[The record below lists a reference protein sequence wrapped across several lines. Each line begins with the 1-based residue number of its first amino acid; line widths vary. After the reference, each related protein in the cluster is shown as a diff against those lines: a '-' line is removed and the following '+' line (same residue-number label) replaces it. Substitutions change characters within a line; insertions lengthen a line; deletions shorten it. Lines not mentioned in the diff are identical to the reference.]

1 MNLLNTIKNLY
12 NTDLQEGEK
21 ISPDQ
26 VTKIF
31 GYTDKNQIK
40 GVIKLVGMSGIKTQ
54 QGMQNRNPKGYDK
67 LTRRLGEEYIIDESV
82 EMDEDVSNFKSA
94 VARIKKA
101 RSVDDL
107 KKLEKSL
114 ERVFKQTD
122 ALTKREFGQL
132 DGMIVDKI
140 SKLDEENLDEAL
152 KTKSYQDGQ
161 KAAMKGVKYDD
172 NPNKKGSKEYLQW
185 SKGHNDTR
193 VRDLVRVK
201 NLTKGRTRKE
211 ETELDEGKS
220 STGYELYHKDFSSA
234 MQHAY
239 AFAKKKYGITI
250 SPKEIDDK
258 VATGPKK
265 PSNGKTNSYR
275 LKGDKGNVQ
284 IQVANLDNKRF
295 ELNMYK
301 EEVEIQ
307 SQTNEEKETENM
319 SIGEGKSYGLT
330 QSLLDAVKGVLN
342 ADNTNDVSDDGDEMD
357 KVQPKALK
365 KKFANRKDKDID
377 NDGDVDD
384 SDEYLHKRR
393 KAVSK
398 AIDKEEEVD
407 DKEVEK
413 KAKAEKDVDD
423 DDKDDNKKAMAK
435 VADDDDEKS
444 DEEKQKEKELIAK
457 KSNRKEKIDTKPT
470 MGEAKVRGKEVY
482 DKTFANKKQADDF
495 ARKMGGRVKLVGRVF
510 YVFKEEVELEEESKT
525 IAKVKEIVDKKQAM
539 KIDGIMVDMFTASA
553 ISQIY
558 NKVNDANKAKMDK
571 LKITKL
577 ADIAMKLMNKREQ
590 FGLEEETELVEAM
603 SNDKL
608 VKVFDKLKK
617 LDTIKIKHD
626 STLQKGTDFIEYI
639 VKQKST
645 LGNGNE
651 KITLALRGSPTSG
664 KRYMYKRKSGKVSF
678 AVGDMAASIVD
689 IKEDISES
697 AARKRLSGMM
707 KDKANVKNVRIPTP
721 DERRA
726 QMAKQ
731 NAGKKKNPNSIF
743 ASTNE
748 EVELD
753 EAKFTDK
760 QIKMAY
766 GVLNDPRYKG
776 GNLSGATKAI
786 EKIARGLSKHPSVM
800 KAMKA
805 TSEQVIV
812 KELNIKEAEMTPEQ
826 EKKREEIVM
835 AMKKKMPEFE
845 AKYGDRAKEVMY
857 ATATKLAMKE

>member
-1 MNLLNTIKNLY
+1 MNLLNTIRNLY
-12 NTDLQEGEK
+12 EKVDPQDTGGAEETSMIMGQVKQMRHYLEGIEERVAK
-21 ISPDQ
+21 DGD
-26 VTKIF
+26 VEEW
-31 GYTDKNQIK
+31 
-40 GVIKLVGMSGIKTQ
+40 V
-54 QGMQNRNPKGYDK
+54 QNK
-67 LTRRLGEEYIIDESV
+67 LTKATDYLKTVYGYKLGKDDSEGMNEEV
-82 EMDEDVSNFKSA
+82 E
-94 VARIKKA
+94 
-101 RSVDDL
+101 
-107 KKLEKSL
+107 
-114 ERVFKQTD
+114 
-122 ALTKREFGQL
+122 
-132 DGMIVDKI
+132 
-140 SKLDEENLDEAL
+140 LDEAQKLFMFTTKAEAQKKAKEIGGKVLEL
-152 KTKSYQDGQ
+152 KRAMDGNMFAVLH
-161 KAAMKGVKYDD
+161 KD
-172 NPNKKGSKEYLQW
+172 
-185 SKGHNDTR
+185 
-193 VRDLVRVK
+193 
-201 NLTKGRTRKE
+201 LTKE
-211 ETELDEGKS
+211 E
-220 STGYELYHKDFSSA
+220 
-234 MQHAY
+234 
-239 AFAKKKYGITI
+239 
-250 SPKEIDDK
+250 
-258 VATGPKK
+258 
-265 PSNGKTNSYR
+265 
-275 LKGDKGNVQ
+275 LK
-284 IQVANLDNKRF
+284 
-295 ELNMYK
+295 
-301 EEVEIQ
+301 
-307 SQTNEEKETENM
+307 M
-319 SIGEGKSYGLT
+319 SIGEGKTYGLT

-365 KKFANRKDKDID
+365 KKFKDRKDKDID

-384 SDEYLHKRR
+384 SDEYLHKKR

-457 KSNRKEKIDTKPT
+457 KSDRKEKINTKPT

-510 YVFKEEVELEEESKT
+510 YVFKE
-525 IAKVKEIVDKKQAM
+525 
-539 KIDGIMVDMFTASA
+539 
-553 ISQIY
+553 
-558 NKVNDANKAKMDK
+558 
-571 LKITKL
+571 
-577 ADIAMKLMNKREQ
+577 
-590 FGLEEETELVEAM
+590 
-603 SNDKL
+603 
-608 VKVFDKLKK
+608 
-617 LDTIKIKHD
+617 
-626 STLQKGTDFIEYI
+626 
-639 VKQKST
+639 
-645 LGNGNE
+645 
-651 KITLALRGSPTSG
+651 
-664 KRYMYKRKSGKVSF
+664 
-678 AVGDMAASIVD
+678 
-689 IKEDISES
+689 DISES
-697 AARKRLSGMM
+697 SARKRLSGMM

-721 DERRA
+721 AERRA

-857 ATATKLAMKE
+857 ATATKLAMKD